1 MGKIGSGWF
10 SSVKKV
16 FKSSSREKKENNVD
30 RKWQPEAAEVVS
42 LDRLPAAPDS
52 PVNVIDGKSDEDSS
66 SSSPAAEDRDHA
78 IAVAVATAAAAEAA
92 IAAAQAAAKV
102 IRLAGYG
109 RQSNEDR
116 AAVLI
121 QSYYRGYLA
130 RRALRA
136 LKGLVR
142 LQALVR
148 GHNVRKQAH
157 MTMRCM
163 QALVRV
169 QARVRARRLQIA
181 QQKLQ
186 NNYKLD
192 DDDDDD
198 DEKGGGEK
206 LPLLREETK
215 LRSPLKN
222 MEREGNYYWDNRNQS
237 LDKIMETGQRK
248 RDGEMKRERSLA
260 YAFANQQ
267 KHQQFLH
274 CDAEAFGNERPE
286 WGWSWLERWMA
297 SQPYQRS
304 KHTAAAAAAPPES
317 SRVTISTVDDVSEK
331 TVEMDFGSSIPPE
344 NTNSGRHSVNQ
355 SEASPFTSRGHRRQS
370 QTSFDGVPSY
380 MAPTKSAKAKVRSH
394 GGMKNLSSPSAQ
406 SNSSSKKGTSPGLNW
421 ESVYQAHRSPSP
433 NPKGLVNR
441 GGQAQWTET
450 YSPESSGDDKTMS
463 FRNHGRRH
471 YFG

>member
-16 FKSSSREKKENNVD
+16 FKSSSRDKKENNVD
-30 RKWQPEAAEVVS
+30 QKWQREAAEVVS
-42 LDRLPAAPDS
+42 LDRLPAEPDS
-52 PVNVIDGKSDEDSS
+52 PVNVTDGKSDEDP
-66 SSSPAAEDRDHA
+66 SSPEAEDRDHA

-102 IRLAGYG
+102 IRLAGFG

-116 AAVLI
+116 AAVMI

-169 QARVRARRLQIA
+169 QARVRARRLQ
-181 QQKLQ
+181 QRLQ
-186 NNYKLD
+186 NNYKL

-206 LPLLREETK
+206 LPLLGEETK
-215 LRSPLKN
+215 LRSPVKK
-222 MEREGNYYWDNRNQS
+222 MEREDNYYWDNRNQS

-248 RDGEMKRERSLA
+248 RDAEMKRERSLA

-297 SQPYQRS
+297 SQPYNRS
-304 KHTAAAAAAPPES
+304 KHTAEAAPPGS

-331 TVEMDFGSSIPPE
+331 TVEMDFASSIPPE
-344 NTNSGRHSVNQ
+344 NINSGRHSVNQ

-406 SNSSSKKGTSPGLNW
+406 SNTSSKKGTSPGLNW

-433 NPKGLVNR
+433 NPKGLMNR
-441 GGQAQWTET
+441 GGQAQCTDT

>member
-1 MGKIGSGWF
+1 MNRTTAANEEKPKLPVRMINSNGKSAGVQSRGLSWL
-10 SSVKKV
+10 SVGGDGEDREWLV
-16 FKSSSREKKENNVD
+16 FQREESVQKLFTGEED

-102 IRLAGYG
+102 IRLAGHG

-121 QSYYRGYLA
+121 QSYYRGYL
-130 RRALRA
+130 
-136 LKGLVR
+136 
-142 LQALVR
+142 
-148 GHNVRKQAH
+148 VRKAGVEGIEGIGEATGAGERAQREEAGAH
-157 MTMRCM
+157 
-163 QALVRV
+163 
-169 QARVRARRLQIA
+169 
-181 QQKLQ
+181 
-186 NNYKLD
+186 D
-192 DDDDDD
+192 DAMHASV
-198 DEKGGGEK
+198 GGGEK

-274 CDAEAFGNERPE
+274 CDAE
-286 WGWSWLERWMA
+286 
-297 SQPYQRS
+297 
-304 KHTAAAAAAPPES
+304 
-317 SRVTISTVDDVSEK
+317 
-331 TVEMDFGSSIPPE
+331 
-344 NTNSGRHSVNQ
+344 
-355 SEASPFTSRGHRRQS
+355 
-370 QTSFDGVPSY
+370 
-380 MAPTKSAKAKVRSH
+380 
-394 GGMKNLSSPSAQ
+394 
-406 SNSSSKKGTSPGLNW
+406 